1 MFETVIKE
9 VFNPLTLGK
18 TILSGILS
26 FLLVAFLYP
35 RIGPLGQNELLIC
48 FFVTLICVYSI
59 LSFLLNYGKTPEEKP
74 EEKLNE
80 EN

>member
-9 VFNPLTLGK
+9 IFNPMTLGK
-18 TILSGILS
+18 TALSSVLS

-48 FFVTLICVYSI
+48 FFVTLICIYSI
-59 LSFLLNYGKTPEEKP
+59 LSFLLTRGKTPEETLD
-74 EEKLNE
+74 EEG
-80 EN
+80 